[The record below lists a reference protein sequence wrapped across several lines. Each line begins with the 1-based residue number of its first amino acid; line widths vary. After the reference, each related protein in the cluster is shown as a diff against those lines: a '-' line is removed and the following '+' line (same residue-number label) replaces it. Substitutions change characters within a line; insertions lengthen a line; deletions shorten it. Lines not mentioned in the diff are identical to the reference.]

1 MPAQNEAVIHAF
13 TREDDKLARFMV
25 SKSNFQ
31 MLAVANYKSKRPA
44 CCRVTVP
51 ERLTHF

>member
-1 MPAQNEAVIHAF
+1 MPAQNEAVIHPF
-13 TREDDKLARFMV
+13 TKEDDKLARFMV

-44 CCRVTVP
+44 CRRVTLP
-51 ERLTHF
+51 ESLTLF